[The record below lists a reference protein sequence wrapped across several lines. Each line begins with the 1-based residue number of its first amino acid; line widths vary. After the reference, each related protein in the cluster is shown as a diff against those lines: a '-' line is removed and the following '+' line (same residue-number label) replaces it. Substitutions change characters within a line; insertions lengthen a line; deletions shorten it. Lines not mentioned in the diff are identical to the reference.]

1 MRQNWIDAPRSAEK
15 RRKKK
20 LTFTPFFVEVDD
32 LIHKLHSREA
42 LPLRLSDPLRIMTL
56 LHSEQVDIQHP
67 VNNKNTPFVPNSG
80 LQKHQQHQSFKD
92 EELKRL
98 FACCTSQL

>member
-1 MRQNWIDAPRSAEK
+1 MLQEV
-15 RRKKK
+15 RRKEEKKK

-67 VNNKNTPFVPNSG
+67 VNNKNNNKNTPFVPTSG
-80 LQKHQQHQSFKD
+80 LQKHQ
-92 EELKRL
+92 
-98 FACCTSQL
+98 